1 MSKLKP
7 SSFDVY
13 PIYEC
18 DCGCD
23 FNEEIIFT
31 QKIGKILCGC
41 GKVLVIEPIESIDCI
56 PRYKQSQ
63 PIQQQ
68 VAPTPIRKKINI
80 NNKAI
85 QQAVEALT
93 MLGWKS
99 KKADNLVKQLSD
111 SYSGDWDNFSEHV
124 IRQVHAKQ
132 I

>member
-68 VAPTPIRKKINI
+68 VVPPPICKKINI
-80 NNKAI
+80 DNKAI
-85 QQAVEALT
+85 KHAIEALV

-99 KKADNLVKQLSD
+99 KKAANLVKQLSN
-111 SYSGDWDNFSEHV
+111 SYSGDWNNFSEYV
-124 IRQVHAKQ
+124 VRQVHAKH

>member
-1 MSKLKP
+1 MNKLKP

-68 VAPTPIRKKINI
+68 VVPPPICKKII

-85 QQAVEALT
+85 KQATEALV

-99 KKADNLVKQLSD
+99 KKASNLVKQLSN
-111 SYSGDWDNFSEHV
+111 SYSGDWDNFV
-124 IRQVHAKQ
+124 RQVHAKH